1 MTARNKTNRTPKSSR
16 ARNRR
21 LARKQ
26 ATKLNFEAL
35 EPRQLL
41 AALTVGNATDVSNA
55 PDTSSITA
63 LMANDGGDGISLRE
77 AIAAAN
83 NTSGEDTITFASS
96 LMGETITLGG
106 SQLVINDSVTIQ
118 GLGADQLT
126 ISGNDASRIFF
137 FGSVDA
143 ATYTIADITLTD
155 GEVARGDEPSPQTG
169 GAITLNNP
177 GDTLIIERSVISES
191 AANGGGAISIGN
203 GAELQISDSALI
215 NNEANFSGSA
225 ILTGGNVEVEIVN
238 STISGNTSGNNRG
251 ALTVQ
256 TAGTESGVM
265 TLRNVTVA
273 NNTGNGL
280 VAFTGASGTSTITIG
295 NSILADN
302 GNVNF
307 FQDGSGA
314 SFNSLGHNLFDDESL
329 PSTMAGD
336 QVNTDP
342 RLEPLTNNGGPTPT
356 HGLGLSSLAVN
367 MGSNALAVDANG
379 NALVNDQRGDG
390 FARILF
396 DTVDV
401 GAFES
406 SVEPFMEL
414 PSLLVTT
421 NLDADDPTDSLTSL
435 REAIDFANMTPGE
448 DTITFDPLVFTGGSD
463 SLIRLTQGELVV
475 EDGLGIDGTSVG
487 GVLITGDAD
496 DDDITVGDTNITDV
510 SASFGGTAGDDDDL
524 LDDNSRV
531 VNFTGSSGNLTLTGL
546 TITGGRA
553 PGSFDV
559 GGGILFDSRDVLS
572 LSSSTVS
579 GNSSGGNGGGIFTRA
594 GDVSLSSSTVSG
606 NSSGG
611 NGGGIS
617 TSNGDVSLSS
627 STVSDN
633 SSVGGTYGGGGGIST
648 DSGNVSLSSSMVS
661 GNSSGGDGGGI
672 STSNGD
678 VSLSSSTVS
687 DNSSVSNYY
696 GGGGIYTDRGDVSLL
711 NSTVSGNSAASRG
724 GGIYIYEVAGL
735 SLVNSTVSGNSSV
748 GDGGGIHIY
757 GDVSLLNSTISGNS
771 SGAIGGGGV
780 VFPEY
785 NSVTINNSIIAGN
798 TDNGTAPD
806 VLAVDDVANNLFVRN
821 SLIGNATGSGIT
833 AATGAGNILNQA
845 ALLGSLADNGGP
857 TLTHRL
863 LPGSPAIDAG
873 NNALAVDRGGNA
885 LTNDQRGEARIA
897 FGTVDIGAYELQSTT
912 IGPRV
917 ISTVRDEG
925 GVLARPDLLSTFV
938 VTFDQ
943 DVDVD
948 AGDLSIRNDTL
959 GSLADTSD
967 IDFTYV
973 VSNNTFTA
981 TWDFS
986 SLVLDAAFYTFELS
1000 DSITGIVG
1008 GLGLDGNNDSTV
1020 GGTYVE
1026 EVYVAI
1032 PGDANLDGRVNVLGD
1047 AFILI
1052 GNLGTTTNLAFAD
1065 GNFNGDGLVDVLGD
1079 AFILINNL
1087 GTDVRP
1093 PMLAQLRSNISQL
1106 SSASSAGASS
1116 VVLPVQPVSI
1126 SLPARVL
1133 ADADAQESLAATDST
1148 SPPPTSTRP
1157 QLVLAG
1163 DQKLRDDV
1171 FGSEF

>member
-1 MTARNKTNRTPKSSR
+1 
-16 ARNRR
+16 
-21 LARKQ
+21 
-26 ATKLNFEAL
+26 
-35 EPRQLL
+35 
-41 AALTVGNATDVSNA
+41 
-55 PDTSSITA
+55 
-63 LMANDGGDGISLRE
+63 
-77 AIAAAN
+77 
-83 NTSGEDTITFASS
+83 
-96 LMGETITLGG
+96 MGETITLGG

-126 ISGNDASRIFF
+126 ISGNDDSRIFS

-169 GAITLNNP
+169 GAIRLVNP
-177 GDTLIIERSVISES
+177 GDTLIIERSVISDS
-191 AANGGGAISIGN
+191 AANGGGAIVIGN
-203 GAELQISDSALI
+203 GAELRISDTALI

-225 ILTGGNVEVEIVN
+225 ILTFGNVDVEIVN

-256 TAGTESGVM
+256 TAGTESGAM

-280 VAFTGASGTSTITIG
+280 TAIAGTSSTSTFTIG

-302 GNVNF
+302 GNANF
-307 FQDGSGA
+307 FEDGPGA
-314 SFNSLGHNLFDDESL
+314 SFNSLGHNLFDDESV

-342 RLEPLTNNGGPTPT
+342 LLGPLTNNIGPTPT
-356 HGLGLSSLAVN
+356 HALLA
-367 MGSNALAVDANG
+367 GSPAIDAGDDDLAVDAEG
-379 NALVNDQRGDG
+379 NPLATDQRGG
-390 FARILF
+390 VSTRIF
-396 DTVDV
+396 
-401 GAFES
+401 
-406 SVEPFMEL
+406 
-414 PSLLVTT
+414 
-421 NLDADDPTDSLTSL
+421 DDPTAPGSGVDIGSFERQTFDAAFFVVNTAQDELVFSNGAVSL
-435 REAIDFANMTPGE
+435 REAIALANSSLGE
-448 DTITFDPLVFTGGSD
+448 DTITFDPDVFTGGAS
-463 SLIRLTQGELVV
+463 SVIRLTQGELVV
-475 EDGLGIDGTSVG
+475 EDSVSIDGTSVG

-553 PGSFDV
+553 TGSIDF
-559 GGGILFDSRDVLS
+559 GGGILFNSRDVLS

-617 TSNGDVSLSS
+617 TNSGNVSLSS

-633 SSVGGTYGGGGGIST
+633 SSVGVSYGGGGGIST
-648 DSGNVSLSSSMVS
+648 NSGNVSLSSSMVS

-687 DNSSVSNYY
+687 DNSSVGGNY

-711 NSTVSGNSAASRG
+711 NSTVSGNSATSRG

-748 GDGGGIHIY
+748 DNGGGIHID
-757 GDVSLLNSTISGNS
+757 GDVSLLNSTVSGNS

-780 VFPEY
+780 VFLEY

-798 TDNGTAPD
+798 TASGTAPD
-806 VLAVDDVANNLFVRN
+806 VLAVDDVANNLIVRN

-943 DVDVD
+943 DVDID

-959 GSLADTSD
+959 GSQVDTSD
-967 IDFTYV
+967 VDFTYV

-1008 GLGLDGNNDSTV
+1008 GLGLDGNNDGTI

-1065 GNFNGDGLVDVLGD
+1065 GNFNGDGQVDVLGD

-1093 PMLAQLRSNISQL
+1093 PMMAQLRSNISQTNV
-1106 SSASSAGASS
+1106 A
-1116 VVLPVQPVSI
+1116 LP
-1126 SLPARVL
+1126 
-1133 ADADAQESLAATDST
+1133 DSKVAIYL
-1148 SPPPTSTRP
+1148 TRFGVCRRGQAEEFGCQ
-1157 QLVLAG
+1157 QLNLTNV
-1163 DQKLRDDV
+1163 
-1171 FGSEF
+1171 